1 MVDYTIPSVANLPTV
16 RRRVGTDFAPLP
28 ELTPT
33 VEVPT
38 VNPVANTVGAVLDP
52 THLWAGSQA
61 YQYGQDTSKVPD
73 FNLPN
78 TLGSILKGRNLVYDP
93 TPMPTMT
100 LPADTVVSQPK
111 FRVDTSNQR
120 YANYNDLGLP
130 SPQQQWKNAA
140 SSVGSLIQ
148 SSLSNNT
155 RGFRNSWGQ
164 MSTGEKFNTG
174 LKAVGSILEAINA
187 RKAHKLAK
195 QTLAH
200 DMMNN
205 NRNYEMQA
213 KAWNNTLEERQR
225 YRNAYWEANNQGTGI
240 ARPES
245 IGEYLN
251 RYGAK

>member
-1 MVDYTIPSVANLPTV
+1 MNEIVANP
-16 RRRVGTDFAPLP
+16 FY
-28 ELTPT
+28 
-33 VEVPT
+33 VPT
-38 VNPVANTVGAVLDP
+38 VGSYLTDDTP
-52 THLWAGSQA
+52 T
-61 YQYGQDTSKVPD
+61 DTS
-73 FNLPN
+73 
-78 TLGSILKGRNLVYDP
+78 TITP
-93 TPMPTMT
+93 TAMPTMT
-100 LPADTVVSQPK
+100 LPADTVVTQPK
-111 FRVDTSNQR
+111 FRVGTSNQR
-120 YANYNDLGLP
+120 YANYNGLGLP
-130 SPQQQWKNAA
+130 SQQQQQWRNAVG
-140 SSVGSLIQ
+140 SVGSLTQ

-225 YRNAYWEANNQGTGI
+225 YRQAYWEANNKGTGI

>member
-1 MVDYTIPSVANLPTV
+1 MNEIVANP
-16 RRRVGTDFAPLP
+16 FY
-28 ELTPT
+28 
-33 VEVPT
+33 VPT
-38 VNPVANTVGAVLDP
+38 VGSYLTDDTP
-52 THLWAGSQA
+52 T
-61 YQYGQDTSKVPD
+61 DTS
-73 FNLPN
+73 
-78 TLGSILKGRNLVYDP
+78 TITP
-93 TPMPTMT
+93 TAMPTMT
-100 LPADTVVSQPK
+100 LPADTVVTQPK
-111 FRVDTSNQR
+111 FRVDTSNQP
-120 YANYNDLGLP
+120 YANYNGLGLP
-130 SPQQQWKNAA
+130 SQQQQRRNT
-140 SSVGSLIQ
+140 VGSVVQ

-200 DMMNN
+200 NTMIN

-225 YRNAYWEANNQGTGI
+225 YRNAYWEANNKGTGI

>member
-1 MVDYTIPSVANLPTV
+1 MNDYTIPSIANLPTV

-100 LPADTVVSQPK
+100 LPANTVVSQPM
-111 FRVDTSNQR
+111 
-120 YANYNDLGLP
+120 GLP

-155 RGFRNSWGQ
+155 RSFRNSWGQ
-164 MSTGEKFNTG
+164 MSANEKFNTG

>member
-1 MVDYTIPSVANLPTV
+1 MNEIVANP
-16 RRRVGTDFAPLP
+16 FY
-28 ELTPT
+28 
-33 VEVPT
+33 VPT
-38 VNPVANTVGAVLDP
+38 VGSYLTNNTP
-52 THLWAGSQA
+52 T
-61 YQYGQDTSKVPD
+61 DTS
-73 FNLPN
+73 
-78 TLGSILKGRNLVYDP
+78 TITP
-93 TPMPTMT
+93 TTVPTMT
-100 LPADTVVSQPK
+100 LPADTVVTQP
-111 FRVDTSNQR
+111 N
-120 YANYNDLGLP
+120 ANYNGLGLP
-130 SPQQQWKNAA
+130 SQQQQWRNAVG
-140 SSVGSLIQ
+140 SVGSLIQ

-225 YRNAYWEANNQGTGI
+225 YRQAYWEANNKGTGI

>member
-1 MVDYTIPSVANLPTV
+1 MVDYTIPSIANLPTV

-155 RGFRNSWGQ
+155 RGFRNSWDKTATADKV
-164 MSTGEKFNTG
+164 SIG
-174 LKAVGSILEAINA
+174 LQAVGSLLDAINA
-187 RKAHKLAK
+187 RKMLNLSK
-195 QTLAH
+195 QQLEH
-200 DMMNN
+200 SRQNQE
-205 NRNYEMQA
+205 RNYQMQA

-225 YRNAYWEANNQGTGI
+225 YRNAYWEANNKGTGI

>member
-1 MVDYTIPSVANLPTV
+1 MNEIVANP
-16 RRRVGTDFAPLP
+16 FY
-28 ELTPT
+28 
-33 VEVPT
+33 VPT
-38 VNPVANTVGAVLDP
+38 VGSYLTNDTP
-52 THLWAGSQA
+52 T
-61 YQYGQDTSKVPD
+61 DTS
-73 FNLPN
+73 
-78 TLGSILKGRNLVYDP
+78 TIAP
-93 TPMPTMT
+93 TTVPTMT
-100 LPADTVVSQPK
+100 LPADTVVTQP
-111 FRVDTSNQR
+111 N
-120 YANYNDLGLP
+120 ANYNGLGLP
-130 SPQQQWKNAA
+130 SQQQWRNAVG
-140 SSVGSLIQ
+140 SVGSLIQ

-200 DMMNN
+200 NTMIN

-225 YRNAYWEANNQGTGI
+225 YRNAYWEANNKGTGI